1 MLWKESTTSI
11 FETYFWIRTQQ
22 GIFLENIKNENN
34 EGLSEIPN
42 ELRYFCMDLIKEQ
55 LSKH

>member
-1 MLWKESTTSI
+1 LERINNQYFLKLI
-11 FETYFWIRTQQ
+11 FGLEHNKR
-22 GIFLENIKNENN
+22 IFFGNIENEKN
-34 EGLSEIPN
+34 EGLSQIPN